1 MTYKYKYLFYL
12 MLVVN
17 LMFFLLFTHVYGRWF
32 LMTQKTNITTTTVS
46 QICNMFDAI
55 KPREVV
61 KNKIKS
67 YIPF

>member
-1 MTYKYKYLFYL
+1 
-12 MLVVN
+12 
-17 LMFFLLFTHVYGRWF
+17 
-32 LMTQKTNITTTTVS
+32 MTQKTNITTTTVS